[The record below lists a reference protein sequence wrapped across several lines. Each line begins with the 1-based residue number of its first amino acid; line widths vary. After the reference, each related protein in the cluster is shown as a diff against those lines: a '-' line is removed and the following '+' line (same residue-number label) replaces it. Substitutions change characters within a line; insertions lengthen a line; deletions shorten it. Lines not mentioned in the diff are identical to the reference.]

1 MNVYNQTPVRPTT
14 LQEQP
19 PDSQGVNNLSGRRTG
34 GIPLVRPDE
43 LIGIMIVKGVVG
55 LAQVYDRYK
64 SSNQELSKEP
74 SRSEQFFYKNKRQ
87 INVAQRLLEIALPPD
102 FRPYLGAAKNTA
114 SNYFSLKNFLRGG
127 KINPDSIEV
136 NAGTTALAGILHAAT
151 FYPGS
156 RGQAILDRVQSI
168 INSSSGR
175 SSVLAPIRPDA
186 KALIKLLMVMA
197 GSWAA
202 NEYTK
207 NSSYSRLQLPKTESS
222 EKLLAVKDNMNAK
235 RFLRD
240 YAFISGISA
249 MILMPVIRE
258 KIGSALLSLVKNPTE
273 MYKSLSAASV
283 QTVVGV
289 GGGLLIANKI
299 RQSTAKADLDT
310 LLVASHN
317 RNQIKTEENCGL

>member
-1 MNVYNQTPVRPTT
+1 MNVNNPPQVRPTT
-14 LQEQP
+14 LQEPP

-34 GIPLVRPDE
+34 GIPLLRPDE

-74 SRSEQFFYKNKRQ
+74 SRSEQFFYKNKNQ
-87 INVAQRLLEIALPPD
+87 INGVQRLLEIALPPD
-102 FRPYLGAAKNTA
+102 VRPYLGAVKNTA

-127 KINPDSIEV
+127 KINPDSIQV
-136 NAGTTALAGILHAAT
+136 NAGTTALASILHAAT

-156 RGQAILDRVQSI
+156 RGQAIVDRVQSI
-168 INSSSGR
+168 VNSSFRGSPA
-175 SSVLAPIRPDA
+175 LAPVRPDA
-186 KALIKLLMVMA
+186 KAIIKLLMVMA
-197 GSWAA
+197 GALVA
-202 NEYTK
+202 DEYTK

-235 RFLRD
+235 RFLREH
-240 YAFISGISA
+240 AFISGISA

-273 MYKSLSAASV
+273 MYKSLSSASV
-283 QTVVGV
+283 PALVGV
-289 GGGLLIANKI
+289 GAGLLIADKM
-299 RQSTAKADLDT
+299 RQSSAKADLDT

-317 RNQIKTEENCGL
+317 R